1 MKDLEQTTTDMYN
14 DFAYSY
20 DILMND
26 VDYKKRTEYLCSLFN
41 AFDRMPTLMLDL
53 ACGTGEFSNHFA
65 KQGVSVIGVDVSY
78 DMLSVAREKSTEAGN
93 DILYLCQDAAELDL
107 YGTIDGAICCLDSLN
122 HITDYDRF
130 CKAIG
135 RVSLFLEKDRL
146 FIFDLNTEYKHRE
159 VLGNNTFVID
169 TDDIYCVWQN
179 EYKENNTVE
188 INLDF
193 FVSDGDAYY
202 RTGESFC
209 ERAYTKQEIENA
221 IQKAGLKIETVYD
234 DMTQTAPTD
243 TTERVI
249 YVTRKVK

>member
-1 MKDLEQTTTDMYN
+1 MKDLEQIITDMYN

-65 KQGVSVIGVDVSY
+65 QKGVSVIGVDISY
-78 DMLSVAREKSTEAGN
+78 DMLSVAREKTAEAGN

-122 HITDYDRF
+122 HITDYEKF
-130 CKAIG
+130 CKALE

-146 FIFDLNTEYKHRE
+146 FIFDLNTEHKHST

-169 TDDIYCVWQN
+169 SDEVYCVWQN
-179 EYKENNTVE
+179 EYKDNNIVE

-193 FVSDGDAYY
+193 FVSNGDSYY

-209 ERAYTKQEIENA
+209 ERAYTKQEIEVA
-221 IQKAGLKIETVYD
+221 LQKAGLKIEAVYD
-234 DMTQTAPTD
+234 DMTQNTPSDTA
-243 TTERVI
+243 ERII
-249 YVTRKVK
+249 YVTRKV